1 MSRSISR
8 RSILATSGIS
18 AAALA
23 LAACGSSD
31 DGKQAGGSGS
41 AEGVLKVGVE
51 GVYKPY
57 NFHDDS
63 GKLVGFEIDIV
74 EAIAEKIGKKAQY
87 VEAKWDSLL
96 AGLDAGQY
104 DLVMNNVAVTDE
116 RKKAFDLTVPYA
128 QTQGRLGVPEGSDI
142 TSLADVKGRR
152 AAQTTTSNWGQVMT
166 DAGAEIVASPNRS
179 NLSRPAEPT
188 SRRTRSLRSTPIL
201 RNTPTRRSRSWTRS
215 LKPRFLSPG
224 RSRRAALSPRRSTRL
239 LPSSST
245 MARSQRSTRT
255 GSVLTSL
262 PRTKH
267 PTEIPS

>member
-142 TSLADVKGRR
+142 TSLADVKGAARR
-152 AAQTTTSNWGQVMT
+152 RRQPQTG
-166 DAGAEIVASPNRS
+166 AGHDGRRRRNCRIPGLRRIGRTC
-179 NLSRPAEPT
+179 LDRP
-188 SRRTRSLRSTPIL
+188 SRRHGERGRCV
-201 RNTPTRRSRSWTRS
+201 RH
-215 LKPRFLSPG
+215 LS
-224 RSRRAALSPRRSTRL
+224 
-239 LPSSST
+239 
-245 MARSQRSTRT
+245 
-255 GSVLTSL
+255 
-262 PRTKH
+262 
-267 PTEIPS
+267 

>member
-31 DGKQAGGSGS
+31 GGKQAGGSGS

-74 EAIAEKIGKKAQY
+74 EAIAEKIGKKTQY

-166 DAGAEIVASPNRS
+166 DAGAEIVA
-179 NLSRPAEPT
+179 
-188 SRRTRSLRSTPIL
+188 
-201 RNTPTRRSRSWTRS
+201 
-215 LKPRFLSPG
+215 
-224 RSRRAALSPRRSTRL
+224 
-239 LPSSST
+239 
-245 MARSQRSTRT
+245 
-255 GSVLTSL
+255 
-262 PRTKH
+262 
-267 PTEIPS
+267 

>member
-1 MSRSISR
+1 MSLSISR

-31 DGKQAGGSGS
+31 DGKPAGGSGS

-74 EAIAEKIGKKAQY
+74 EAIAEKIGKKVQY

-104 DLVMNNVAVTDE
+104 DVVMNNVAVTDE

-128 QTQGRLGVPEGSDI
+128 QTQGRLGGPEGSDI

-166 DAGAEIVASPNRS
+166 DAGAEIVASPGF
-179 NLSRPAEPT
+179 AE
-188 SRRTRSLRSTPIL
+188 SVELVSTGRADVTANEVVAFDTYLEEHPDAPIKVL
-201 RNTPTRRSRSWTRS
+201 DEKLETEVLIAGALKKGSPLIEKINKAITELLDDGTIAKIDKDWLGLDLTP
-215 LKPRFLSPG
+215 KN
-224 RSRRAALSPRRSTRL
+224 
-239 LPSSST
+239 
-245 MARSQRSTRT
+245 
-255 GSVLTSL
+255 
-262 PRTKH
+262 
-267 PTEIPS
+267 